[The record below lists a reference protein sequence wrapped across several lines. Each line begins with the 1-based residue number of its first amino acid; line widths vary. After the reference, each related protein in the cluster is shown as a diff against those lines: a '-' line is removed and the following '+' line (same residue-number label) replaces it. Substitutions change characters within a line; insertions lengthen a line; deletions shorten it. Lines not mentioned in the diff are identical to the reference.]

1 MDQRLDDVLEHH
13 PVGDA
18 ATVAAQRMVGV
29 ELATVGRQRGELGPD
44 GFQQR

>member
-29 ELATVGRQRGELGPD
+29 ELATLGQQRGELGPD